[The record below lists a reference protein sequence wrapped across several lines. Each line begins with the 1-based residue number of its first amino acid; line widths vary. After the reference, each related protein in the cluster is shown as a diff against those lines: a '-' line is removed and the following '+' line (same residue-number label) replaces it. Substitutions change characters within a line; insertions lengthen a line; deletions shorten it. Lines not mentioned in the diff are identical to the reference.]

1 LRRRLP
7 IGCIP
12 AMNETTAVPT
22 ATAAARRT
30 SVYVTAAIAAA
41 FVAVAILFAANTT
54 WYYVFKMLH
63 VGAAV
68 IWVGGGLFITII
80 AVLAE
85 LADNDDQLL
94 QIGYWAEK
102 VAGRLFPV
110 MSFVV
115 LGFGLAMASNS
126 AVPAVHPYHQFWII
140 FGLIAWGLSAATG
153 ILFLGPESKRL
164 NKAAEQHGVKSP
176 EVQARLR
183 RILLVVRVDVALMFL
198 IVFDMVAKP
207 FS

>member
-1 LRRRLP
+1 
-7 IGCIP
+7 
-12 AMNETTAVPT
+12 MDQV
-22 ATAAARRT
+22 AAAPADAEVRRRT
-30 SVYVTAAIAAA
+30 SIIVTATVATVL
-41 FVAVAILFAANTT
+41 VAVSILFAANTQ
-54 WYYVFKMLH
+54 WYFVFKMLH
-63 VGAAV
+63 VGASV
-68 IWVGGGLFITII
+68 VWVGGGLFITIC

-85 LADNDDQLL
+85 LANNDDQLL
-94 QIGYWAEK
+94 QIGQWAET

-115 LGFGLAMASNS
+115 LGFGIGMTSNASIG
-126 AVPAVHPYHQFWII
+126 YDQFWLV
-140 FGLIAWGLSAATG
+140 FGLIAWALSAATG

-164 NKAAEQHGVKSP
+164 NRAAAAHGPRSP

-183 RILLVVRVDVALMFL
+183 RILFVVRVDVALMFL

>member
-1 LRRRLP
+1 
-7 IGCIP
+7 
-12 AMNETTAVPT
+12 MEQVTAAPT
-22 ATAAARRT
+22 EAGAARRT
-30 SVYVTAAIAAA
+30 SLYVTGAIGVVFLAL
-41 FVAVAILFAANTT
+41 AILFAANAP
-54 WYYVFKMLH
+54 WYFVFKMLH

-68 IWVGGGLFITII
+68 VWVGGGLFITII

-85 LADNDDQLL
+85 LADDDDQLL
-94 QIGYWAEK
+94 QIGHWAEN

-115 LGFGLAMASNS
+115 LGFGIAMTSNGDI
-126 AVPAVHPYHQFWII
+126 PYNQFWLI
-140 FGLIAWGLSAATG
+140 FGLVAWAFSAATG

-164 NKAAEQHGVKSP
+164 NKAAAKLGPKAP

-207 FS
+207 FSY

>member
-1 LRRRLP
+1 MEQ
-7 IGCIP
+7 
-12 AMNETTAVPT
+12 ATAVP
-22 ATAAARRT
+22 APTAAKRT
-30 SVYVTAAIAAA
+30 SIYLTAAIGVV
-41 FVAVAILFAANTT
+41 FVAFAIVFAANTP
-54 WYYVFKMLH
+54 WYFVFKMLH
-63 VGAAV
+63 AGAAV
-68 IWVGGGLFITII
+68 VWVGGGLFITVI

-85 LADNDDQLL
+85 LASDDDQLL
-94 QIGYWAEK
+94 QIGHWAEK

-115 LGFGLAMASNS
+115 LGFGIAMTSNGDI
-126 AVPAVHPYHQFWII
+126 PYDQFWLIL
-140 FGLIAWGLSAATG
+140 GLVAWALSAATG

-164 NKAAEQHGVKSP
+164 NKAAAEHGPKAP

-207 FS
+207 FSY

>member
-1 LRRRLP
+1 MEQVVVAPSAESR
-7 IGCIP
+7 
-12 AMNETTAVPT
+12 
-22 ATAAARRT
+22 RRT
-30 SVYVTAAIAAA
+30 SVIVTSAIA
-41 FVAVAILFAANTT
+41 VALIVGSIVFAASAP
-54 WYYVFKMLH
+54 WYFVFKMLH

-68 IWVGGGLFITII
+68 VWVGGGLFITIC

-85 LADNDDQLL
+85 LANDDDQLL
-94 QIGYWAEK
+94 QIGHWAET

-115 LGFGLAMASNS
+115 LGFGIGMTSNGDI
-126 AVPAVHPYHQFWII
+126 PYNQFWII
-140 FGLIAWGLSAATG
+140 FGLVAWALSAATG

-164 NKAAEQHGVKSP
+164 NKAAAAHGPQAP

-198 IVFDMVAKP
+198 IVFDMVVKP
-207 FS
+207 FSY

>member
-1 LRRRLP
+1 
-7 IGCIP
+7 
-12 AMNETTAVPT
+12 MEQVV
-22 ATAAARRT
+22 AAPSAESRRT
-30 SVYVTAAIAAA
+30 SFIVTSVIALTL
-41 FVAVAILFAANTT
+41 VVVSIVFAANTP
-54 WYYVFKMLH
+54 WYFVFKMLH

-68 IWVGGGLFITII
+68 VWVGGGLFITII

-85 LADNDDQLL
+85 LANDDDQLL
-94 QIGYWAEK
+94 QIGHWAET

-115 LGFGLAMASNS
+115 LGFGIAMTSNGDI
-126 AVPAVHPYHQFWII
+126 PYNQFWII
-140 FGLIAWGLSAATG
+140 FGLVAWAMSAATG

-164 NKAAEQHGVKSP
+164 NKAAAEHGPQAP

-207 FS
+207 FSY

>member
-1 LRRRLP
+1 MEHVAAAPTDRRRMSIIVTGLVVLAL
-7 IGCIP
+7 I
-12 AMNETTAVPT
+12 AV
-22 ATAAARRT
+22 
-30 SVYVTAAIAAA
+30 S
-41 FVAVAILFAANTT
+41 ILFAANTQ
-54 WYYVFKMLH
+54 WYFVFKMLH

-68 IWVGGGLFITII
+68 IWVGGGIFIAIC

-85 LADNDDQLL
+85 LANDDDQLL
-94 QIGYWAEK
+94 QIGHWAETI
-102 VAGRLFPV
+102 ASRLFPA

-115 LGFGLAMASNS
+115 LGFGIGMTENLGI
-126 AVPAVHPYHQFWII
+126 PYNQFWLI
-140 FGLIAWGLSAATG
+140 FGLVAWALSASTG

-164 NKAAEQHGVKSP
+164 NKAAAEHGPKSP
-176 EVQARLR
+176 EVQARLS

>member
-1 LRRRLP
+1 
-7 IGCIP
+7 
-12 AMNETTAVPT
+12 MEQVV
-22 ATAAARRT
+22 AAPSAESRRT
-30 SVYVTAAIAAA
+30 SFIVTSVIALTL
-41 FVAVAILFAANTT
+41 VVVSIVFAANTP
-54 WYYVFKMLH
+54 WYFVFKMLH

-68 IWVGGGLFITII
+68 VWVGGGLFITII

-85 LADNDDQLL
+85 LANDDDQLL
-94 QIGYWAEK
+94 QIGHWAET

-115 LGFGLAMASNS
+115 LGFGIAMTSNGDI
-126 AVPAVHPYHQFWII
+126 PYNQFWII
-140 FGLIAWGLSAATG
+140 FGLVAWALSAGTG

-164 NKAAEQHGVKSP
+164 NKAAAEHGPQAP

-207 FS
+207 FSY